1 MRWRDVKQNKIPP
14 KSSKKK
20 RNEKE
25 PQEQFN
31 YASMFARLKAFI
43 TDMFLIM
50 MPIAYFVTYVIM
62 GSKES
67 FQGSPAAR
75 WSLGI
80 IYGII
85 VVAFWVKTG
94 QTPGYKA
101 YDLKVIDDETK
112 EKPALLRAIL
122 RYVLFLISA
131 ASIVGVLVGYFRKDR
146 RMFHDLFSK
155 TTVISLEK

>member
-1 MRWRDVKQNKIPP
+1 MRWRDVKQNRIPRKSRKKEKDREP
-14 KSSKKK
+14 KFK
-20 RNEKE
+20 
-25 PQEQFN
+25 
-31 YASMFARLKAFI
+31 YGSMLARLKAFI

-50 MPIAYFVTYVIM
+50 MPIAYFVTYAVM

-67 FQGSPAAR
+67 FQASPMAR

-85 VVAFWVKTG
+85 VVTFWVKTG

-101 YDLKVIDDETK
+101 YDLKVIDNETG

-122 RYVLFLISA
+122 RYLLFLISA
-131 ASIVGVLVGYFRKDR
+131 TSIVGVLVGYFRKDR
-146 RMFHDLFSK
+146 KMFHDLFSK